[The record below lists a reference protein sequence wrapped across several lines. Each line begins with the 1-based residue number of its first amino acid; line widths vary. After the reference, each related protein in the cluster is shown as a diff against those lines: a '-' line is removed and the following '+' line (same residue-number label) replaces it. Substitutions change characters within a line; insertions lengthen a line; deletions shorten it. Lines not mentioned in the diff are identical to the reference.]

1 MEFNAKKCEVLKV
14 ARTRSI
20 IDKDYYLGGTKL
32 DRIDV
37 TKDLGVL
44 VGHGLSWNNHVYLI
58 SSKAQIC
65 LISFTVRAGT

>member
-20 IDKDYYLGGTKL
+20 IDKDYYLSGTKL

-37 TKDLGVL
+37 KKDLGFWL
-44 VGHGLSWNNHVYLI
+44 
-58 SSKAQIC
+58 A
-65 LISFTVRAGT
+65 TV

>member
-1 MEFNAKKCEVLKV
+1 MEFNAKKCEVLKL

-37 TKDLGVL
+37 KKDLWVL
-44 VGHGLSWNNHVYLI
+44 KESI
-58 SSKAQIC
+58 SV
-65 LISFTVRAGT
+65 TVDQFVSHDLT